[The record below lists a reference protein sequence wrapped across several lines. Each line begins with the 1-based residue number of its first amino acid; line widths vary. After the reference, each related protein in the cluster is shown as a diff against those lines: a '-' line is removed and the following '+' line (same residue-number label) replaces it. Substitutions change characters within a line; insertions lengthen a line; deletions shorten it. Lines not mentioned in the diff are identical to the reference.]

1 MAVNVFI
8 TNTNVSNISR
18 NDILDWVNNSLKVN
32 YTKVEQLGTGA
43 AYCQLMHMMW
53 SHCIPLRKVKFNS
66 KLEHEYVSNFKQ
78 LQNSFHVMGVDKIV
92 PVDKLLKMKFQDNF
106 EFAQWFKKFFDMN
119 YNGLGYDPVTARG
132 GKNEGEPV
140 NWTAHTPRSTR
151 QSEKQVTITSR
162 QHSHTKEDSHI
173 RVSSRQLEDIKDS
186 LLELQL
192 TIQTLTKEKEFY
204 LKKLRDIESYCQDH
218 EDLAVIQSVME
229 ILYATEVTAPDKS
242 ASRRLELHS
251 NSHIPVAL
259 KGSSSPSTTR
269 TTTATVI
276 NQDNNDINININ
288 ISIDKNENDNIESN
302 VDIEGTVDHTETSD
316 LTHSIATSD
325 LTQTSDTDHTVDS
338 QVTLSEISE
347 LGDFSDSTVR
357 TRDDRTSDDGDIDAD
372 NDVFDRDNL
381 PLDSVISTRDIH
393 EVEGET
399 CDLDLDTQGTSDGTS
414 DNHANTSS
422 DVHADSDKVD
432 AIHDVDNDVEPD
444 KDDTDDSEEDIFYDF
459 DSDQSNA
466 PSE

>member
-1 MAVNVFI
+1 
-8 TNTNVSNISR
+8 
-18 NDILDWVNNSLKVN
+18 
-32 YTKVEQLGTGA
+32 
-43 AYCQLMHMMW
+43 
-53 SHCIPLRKVKFNS
+53 
-66 KLEHEYVSNFKQ
+66 
-78 LQNSFHVMGVDKIV
+78 MGVDKIV
-92 PVDKLLKMKFQDNF
+92 PVDRLLKMKFQDNF

-151 QSEKQVTITSR
+151 QSEKQVSITSR
-162 QHSHTKEDSHI
+162 QNTRTKEDSHI

-242 ASRRLELHS
+242 SSRRIELQS

-269 TTTATVI
+269 TTATVI
-276 NQDNNDINININ
+276 NPDNNDINININ
-288 ISIDKNENDNIESN
+288 INIDKNENDNIESRI
-302 VDIEGTVDHTETSD
+302 DIEGTVDNTETSD
-316 LTHSIATSD
+316 LTQSIATSD
-325 LTQTSDTDHTVDS
+325 MTHTGDTDDTADS
-338 QVTLSEISE
+338 HVTLSEISE

-357 TRDDRTSDDGDIDAD
+357 TKDDKTSDDGDTDAD
-372 NDVFDRDNL
+372 NDIFDRDNV
-381 PLDSVISTRDIH
+381 PLDSVLYKHDISLLTD
-393 EVEGET
+393 EESET
-399 CDLDLDTQGTSDGTS
+399 SGLDLDTQASSEDVRNDLEHSRSSDGTS
-414 DNHANTSS
+414 DHHAITSS
-422 DVHADSDKVD
+422 DVHVDSDNLD
-432 AIHDVDNDVEPD
+432 AIIEVDNEVEPD
-444 KDDTDDSEEDIFYDF
+444 QDDTDDSEEDIFYDF
-459 DSDQSNA
+459 ESDQ
-466 PSE
+466 